1 MRLLKKFYSHLI
13 VLLIFALVSSC
24 NPKAKET
31 DNIFRFKE
39 YISYNTFG
47 NVSITKP
54 IQIELAKQTTQ
65 FELSQQIPSEYLII
79 NPKTEGTLYIENGT
93 TLIFQPEKNLKPD
106 TEYSVTLK
114 LNRFYEN
121 INPEFKSYT
130 FSFKTI
136 TPNFKIN
143 LGNLQS
149 YSKEWQYLT
158 GSVETSDYI
167 SLEDARKI
175 LRSHQEQKALHI
187 DFPSE
192 NSEGTFF
199 NFTIDSISRKVENSQ
214 IRISWD
220 GKAIQSST
228 QGQSTLNIPGQSNFT
243 IVDVVSALSPETS
256 VSVNF
261 SDPLQMDQNFDGL
274 VQIDSLTNL
283 RYEVQGNVLN
293 IYPRQTLSGTLNLTL
308 NRGIK
313 NSSGGILKSNYTQE
327 ISFEQLKPQVRLIS
341 KGSILPASMKTP
353 IYFEAVNLSAVDVR
367 VIKVYQS
374 NMLQY
379 LQSNNLNSTES
390 WDLKRV
396 GRRVAK
402 KTIPLINNSIGATGL
417 WKAYAVDLS
426 ELFKADP
433 GALYRVEFSFNQ
445 EYSLYPCAATE
456 KSSKTS
462 KTKED
467 IYFEEAYEAYYH
479 SGPEDDEEQLEERF
493 WDNELYSWRDR
504 VYNWEEEDNPCHP
517 AYYNE
522 ERFATTNVIG
532 SDLGLIVKEGQNGTY
547 DFITANLLS
556 AKPEI
561 GVEIKL
567 YNYQQQLIKT
577 IKTDLD
583 GLATFKSNKSVAFA
597 VAQHRNN
604 YAYAKLDDGNALS
617 LSNFDISGATLQK
630 GLQGFIYTE
639 RGVHRPG
646 DSIHLS
652 FVLNDL
658 ANPLPKEHP
667 VKLEV
672 TDARGKL
679 VQRSVLSST
688 LTNKGVDGGSTN
700 GFYYFPIPTKATDP
714 TGNWNATITVG
725 GVNFNKTL
733 RVATVKP
740 NRLKIKLDFKK
751 QMLTTTAPLEGSA
764 TATWLH
770 GSPARNLK
778 IDMTAT
784 LRSVNASFKNF
795 KNYEFTDPVRSF
807 EEVELPVLD
816 QQSLSNEGVINF
828 SKKISLS
835 DKAPGMLQATF
846 LTKVFEGGGDFSIDV
861 FSKELA
867 PYSHFVGLRAP
878 QPHKYGSY
886 FTDENIKFDLAS
898 VQADGKAAPNRKLRV
913 QLFKME
919 WRWWFSRGSDNLS
932 RYENSSVYTPIQ
944 DFEVTTDASGKTQTT
959 INIPEEE
966 GGRYLLRILDKES
979 GHATG
984 LITYFYRNWSN
995 APTSDSDSA
1004 KMLVFTSDKEHYKV
1018 GDEAIIKFPSDA
1030 NSNALVSI
1038 ENGTQVL
1045 SKNWVETREGET
1057 SVKIPI
1063 TQDMAPNVYVNI
1075 TLLQKHAQTLNDRP
1089 IRLYGVIPLLVE
1101 NPATL
1106 LKPQLKM
1113 PKVLKPEQDF
1123 TIKVSE
1129 ASNKKM
1135 TYTLAVVDEGLLD
1148 LTGFATPKIHEAF
1161 YARQALGVKTF
1172 DIYDYVI
1179 GAYSGSVDNIYA
1191 IGGGDA
1197 AAGAKNKKADRFKP
1211 VVQFLGPFN
1220 LEAGATATHKLHMPN
1235 YVGAVRTMLIAGNN
1249 TTGAYGNVEKSTPV
1263 NKPLMVLASLPRKL
1277 SPGETL
1283 TLPVTVFAME
1293 NKVKQASI
1301 TVKTSN
1307 ALKAINGTSKTI
1319 QFKEPGEQ
1327 IVNFE
1332 FEVLPSD
1339 RVEKFEI
1346 SVTGA
1351 GEKASYVVEIDV
1363 ENPNPLTQKA
1373 TYYTLE
1379 PNTETEI
1386 SFETFGVPSSNTA
1399 TVELSTLPQID
1410 FTKRLQYLISYPYG
1424 CAEQTTSSGFPQIY
1438 LSSIFDLN
1446 ADQEQ
1451 DTQKNIKATISRLG
1465 MLQNTSGGVS
1475 YWPGERDSDAW
1486 ATSYAGHFI
1495 LEAQKQGFAPP
1506 ITFLSNWLTY
1516 QQNAARQWR
1525 NGATSY
1531 NNSLTQAYRLYTLA
1545 LAGQPELAAMNRLRE
1560 SGTLTND
1567 SRWRLAAAYALAGKK
1582 QVAQDLAKKANLNFV
1597 ENDDLRFTYGSVLR
1611 NKAMALETMVLLA
1624 DAQQTDLATSI
1635 AKDLSTSGWYSTQT
1649 TSYALLSLSKMLL
1662 ANGGKSIDATLQT
1675 QLKKALKSEKGF
1687 VKADL
1692 KIMEGKNTITLK
1704 NNKNNRVY
1712 VSIIQQGQLPLGKE
1726 LVEQR
1731 NFNVSTQF
1739 LDGQN
1744 KPIDVSQLRQGT
1756 AIKARITVTNTS
1768 LNIIDNVALT
1778 QIFPS
1783 GWEIVNTSF
1792 TSLGGGASGNARYK
1806 DIRDDRVNFYFE
1818 LKAKAS
1824 KTFEID
1830 LNASYLGTYYLPGT
1844 QVEAMY
1850 DHNYFAR
1857 TKGKWIL
1864 VNQ

>member
-1 MRLLKKFYSHLI
+1 MKDLSYLLTLI
-13 VLLIFALVSSC
+13 VIAFLSSC
-24 NPKAKET
+24 NPKGRET
-31 DNIFRFKE
+31 DNIFKFKE

-65 FELSQQIPSEYLII
+65 FELSQEIPSEYLVI
-79 NPKTEGTLYIENGT
+79 NPKTEGKLYIENGT
-93 TLIFQPEKNLKPD
+93 TLLFQPEKRLKPD

-114 LNRFYEN
+114 LSRFYEN
-121 INPEFKSYT
+121 VNPDFKSYT

-136 TPNFKIN
+136 TPNFKVN

-149 YSKEWQYLT
+149 YSDEWQYLT
-158 GSVETSDYI
+158 GSLETSDYI
-167 SLEDARKI
+167 SLQNAKEI
-175 LRSHQEQKALHI
+175 LRSTQDETSLKI
-187 DFPSE
+187 DWPSE
-192 NSEGTFF
+192 NSDGTFF
-199 NFTIDSISRKVENSQ
+199 NFTIDSIHRKKENSQ
-214 IRISWD
+214 IRILWNGD
-220 GKAIQSST
+220 AIASST
-228 QGQSTLNIPGQSNFT
+228 QGQNTLNIPGQSNFT
-243 IVDVVSALSPETS
+243 IVDVVSALTPETS
-256 VSVNF
+256 ISVNF
-261 SDPLQMDQNFDGL
+261 SDPLQMDQNFEGL
-274 VQIDSLTNL
+274 VQIDSLQNL
-283 RYEVQGNVLN
+283 RYEIQGNVLN
-293 IYPRQTLSGTLNLTL
+293 IYPRQTLSGSLNLTL
-308 NRGIK
+308 NKGIK
-313 NSSGGILKSNYTQE
+313 NSSGFTLKNTYSQQ
-327 ISFEQLKPQVRLIS
+327 ISFEQLKPQVRIVS

-353 IYFEAVNLSAVDVR
+353 VYFEAVNLSAVDVR
-367 VIKVYQS
+367 VIKVFQN

-379 LQSNNLNSTES
+379 LQSNNLNGTES

-396 GRRVAK
+396 GRRIAK

-433 GALYRVEFSFNQ
+433 GALYRLEFSFKK
-445 EYSLYPCAATE
+445 EYSLYPCDDDSKNIS
-456 KSSKTS
+456 KS
-462 KTKED
+462 KES
-467 IYFEEAYEAYYH
+467 IYLEEAYEDYYH

-522 ERFATTNVIG
+522 DRFATTNIIG
-532 SDLGLIVKEGQNGTY
+532 SDLGLIVKEGSNRTY
-547 DFITANLLS
+547 DFITANLLT

-577 IKTDLD
+577 LKTDLD
-583 GLATFKSNKSVAFA
+583 GLATYESEKSVAFA
-597 VAQHRNN
+597 VAKHRNN

-617 LSNFDISGATLQK
+617 LSNFDISGAQLQK

-658 ANPLPKEHP
+658 SNPLPKEHP

-688 LTNKGVDGGSTN
+688 LTNKGVAGGSTN
-700 GFYYFPIPTKATDP
+700 GFYYFPITTKATDP

-725 GVNFNKTL
+725 GVSFSKTL

-740 NRLKIKLDFKK
+740 NRLKINLDFN
-751 QMLTTTAPLEGSA
+751 QDLLTTTQPITGSA
-764 TATWLH
+764 TGTWLH
-770 GSPARNLK
+770 GAPARNLK

-784 LRSVNASFKNF
+784 LRSIEASFKNF
-795 KNYEFTDPVRSF
+795 KSYVFTDPVRSF
-807 EEVELPVLD
+807 NEVEIPILD
-816 QQSLSNEGVINF
+816 QKALSNEGKIDF
-828 SKKISLS
+828 TKKISLS
-835 DKAPGMLQATF
+835 DKAPGMLEATF
-846 LTKVFEGGGDFSIDV
+846 LTKIFEGGGDFSIDV
-861 FSKELA
+861 FSKKLA
-867 PYSHFVGLRAP
+867 PYSYFVGIKAP
-878 QPHKYGSY
+878 EPHKYGSY
-886 FTDENIKFDLAS
+886 FTDEEVKFDLAS
-898 VQADGKAAPNRKLRV
+898 VQENGKAAANRKLRV
-913 QLFKME
+913 QVFKME

-932 RYENSSVYTPIQ
+932 RYESSSVYKPVQ
-944 DFEVTTDASGKTQTT
+944 DFEVTTDASGKAKAALT
-959 INIPEEE
+959 ITEEQ
-966 GGRYLLRILDKES
+966 GGRYLLRILDEES

-984 LITYFYRNWSN
+984 LVTYFYRNWSN
-995 APTSDSDSA
+995 APAGDSESA
-1004 KMLVFTSDKEHYKV
+1004 KMLVFNADKETYQV
-1018 GDEAIIKFPSDA
+1018 GEEATIKFPSDEFG
-1030 NSNALVSI
+1030 NALVSI
-1038 ENGTQVL
+1038 ESGTQVL
-1045 SKNWVETREGET
+1045 SKQWVTTQAGET
-1057 SVKIPI
+1057 SLKIPV
-1063 TQDMAPNVYVNI
+1063 TKEMAPNVYVNI
-1075 TLLQKHAQTLNDRP
+1075 TLLQKHSQTLNDRP

-1101 NPATL
+1101 NPETI

-1113 PKVLKPEQDF
+1113 PDVLKPEQDF

-1129 ASNKKM
+1129 ANRKKM

-1148 LTGFATPKIHEAF
+1148 LTRFATPQIHEAF

-1191 IGGGDA
+1191 IGGGDI
-1197 AAGAKNKKADRFKP
+1197 AAGAKNRKADRFKP
-1211 VVQFLGPFN
+1211 VVRFLGPFN
-1220 LEAGATATHKLHMPN
+1220 LEAGATASHKIHMPN
-1235 YVGAVRTMLIAGNN
+1235 YVGAVRTMVIAGNN
-1249 TTGAYGNVEKSTPV
+1249 ETGAYGKAEKTSAV
-1263 NKPLMVLASLPRKL
+1263 RKPLMVLASLPRKL
-1277 SPGETL
+1277 APGEIL

-1293 NKVKQASI
+1293 DKVKRATI
-1301 TVKTSN
+1301 NVKTSSSI
-1307 ALKAINGTSKTI
+1307 KATKGTSKTI
-1319 QFKEPGEQ
+1319 QFNEPGEQ

-1332 FEVLPSD
+1332 FEVLPAN
-1339 RVEKFEI
+1339 RPQKFDI
-1346 SVTGA
+1346 SVNGA
-1351 GEKASYVVEIDV
+1351 GETASYTVELDV
-1363 ENPNPLTQKA
+1363 ENPNPLSQKS

-1379 PNTETEI
+1379 PNAELEI
-1386 SFETFGVPSSNTA
+1386 NYETFGVVSTNKA

-1424 CAEQTTSSGFPQIY
+1424 CAEQTTSSGFPQLY
-1438 LSSIFDLN
+1438 LSNVFDLN
-1446 ADQEQ
+1446 SDQEQ

-1495 LEAQKQGFAPP
+1495 LEAQKQGFAAP

-1531 NNSLTQAYRLYTLA
+1531 NSSLTQAYRLYTLA

-1560 SGTLTND
+1560 SGVLTND

-1582 QVAQDLAKKANLNFV
+1582 KVAEDLVKKATLSFG
-1597 ENDDLRFTYGSVLR
+1597 ENDDLKYTYGSVLR
-1611 NKAMALETMVLLA
+1611 NKAMALETMVLLN
-1624 DAQQTDLATSI
+1624 DSRQTTLALSI
-1635 AKDLSTSGWYSTQT
+1635 AKDLSASNWYSTQT
-1649 TSYALLSLSKMLL
+1649 TSYALLSLSKMLIE
-1662 ANGGKSIDATLQT
+1662 NGGKSIEIL
-1675 QLKKALKSEKGF
+1675 LKSDKSLSLKSTTGF
-1687 VKADL
+1687 VRENLSVK
-1692 KIMEGKNTITLK
+1692 EGKNKFTLK
-1704 NNKNNRVY
+1704 NTQENRVY
-1712 VSIIQQGQLPLGKE
+1712 VSLIQQGQLPLGKE
-1726 LVEQR
+1726 LVEAQNLR
-1731 NFNVSTQF
+1731 VTTEF

-1744 KPIDVSQLRQGT
+1744 KKINVTELRQGT
-1756 AIKARITVTNTS
+1756 GVKAKITVTNTS
-1768 LNIIDNVALT
+1768 LNPIDNMALS

-1792 TSLGGGASGNARYK
+1792 TNLGGGVSGAARYK
-1806 DIRDDRVNFYFE
+1806 DIRDDRALIYFD
-1818 LKAKAS
+1818 LNAKATR
-1824 KTFEID
+1824 TFEVD

-1850 DHNYFAR
+1850 DHDYFAR
-1857 TKGKWIL
+1857 TQGKWIK
-1864 VNQ
+1864 VIQ